1 MLRKEDS
8 FITPKKL
15 RFRGDLNLQ
24 HFHEIEDI
32 FDDAN
37 RRDSFRN
44 GETQGETQSKQQ
56 GKDNKSSLYDFLKI
70 ELTRGY
76 VLEHDEERYS
86 ARREKIYSFM
96 RIPRELEKFM
106 AYGFLQ
112 CLDSFL
118 YIYTFLPIRYVMAL
132 WGLILTLLRIRRQRQ
147 RLLTPA
153 EMCDLLKGTIWF
165 IVCFVMFR
173 VFDTNMLY
181 HLIKSQSIIKLYIFY
196 NMLEVGDK
204 LLSAFGQDT
213 IDALFWTA
221 TEPKN
226 RRSEHLGLIPHICFA
241 LFYVG
246 LHSTLI
252 MFQATTLN
260 VAINSNNK
268 GLLTIMMSNNFV
280 EIKGSVFKKFDKNNL
295 FQLTCSDVRER
306 FHLVTL
312 LVIVVIQTMK
322 EFNWRS
328 DQFLVMLPC
337 CLWVLFTEF
346 FVDWI
351 KHAFVTRFN
360 ELPCD
365 VYREYTISLAY
376 DMAQTRQKH
385 AFSDHS
391 DLVARRMG
399 FIPFPLGVV
408 LVKALYH
415 AISIENMLAG
425 LIIFIVTYIF
435 LITCRILNTICALG
449 KACDLMTK
457 HEEDKMD
464 RLPQTPAQK
473 PPPKSLNTSDM
484 ATSPMHHTTTTPP
497 PTQLHRSKSVIME
510 VVSQAED
517 KLNTSLDNDV
527 IRETCDLGATAI
539 FSNSDVDLDD
549 VKLNEKVLMNSGDE
563 NLATDSEMTRSV
575 PDLQDGETPG
585 SEENSLSIG
594 HRTHRRSESEPSI
607 QIDTVN
613 VEK

>member
-1 MLRKEDS
+1 M
-8 FITPKKL
+8 
-15 RFRGDLNLQ
+15 
-24 HFHEIEDI
+24 
-32 FDDAN
+32 
-37 RRDSFRN
+37 
-44 GETQGETQSKQQ
+44 
-56 GKDNKSSLYDFLKI
+56 
-70 ELTRGY
+70 
-76 VLEHDEERYS
+76 LEHDEERYS

-118 YIYTFLPIRYVMAL
+118 YIYTFLPIRYVLAL
-132 WGLILTLLRIRRQRQ
+132 WGLLTRPLLTLLRIRRQRQ

-153 EMCDLLKGTIWF
+153 EKCDLLKGTIWL
-165 IVCFVMFR
+165 VVSFVMFR

-226 RRSEHLGLIPHICFA
+226 RRSEHLGIIPHICFA

-415 AISIENMLAG
+415 AISIDNILAG
-425 LIIFIVTYIF
+425 IIIFFVTYIF
-435 LITCRILNTICALG
+435 LMTCRVLNTICALG
-449 KACDLMTK
+449 KACDLMAK
-457 HEEDKMD
+457 HEEDKME

-473 PPPKSLNTSDM
+473 PAKSLNTSDM
-484 ATSPMHHTTTTPP
+484 ATSPIHHTTT
-497 PTQLHRSKSVIME
+497 LHRSQSQIME
-510 VVSQAED
+510 TVSDE
-517 KLNTSLDNDV
+517 KPNVIENDV
-527 IRETCDLGATAI
+527 IRETKDLGATAI

-549 VKLNEKVLMNSGDE
+549 VKLNDHLKS
-563 NLATDSEMTRSV
+563 
-575 PDLQDGETPG
+575 DLQEGDTPG
-585 SEENSLSIG
+585 SEENSSSIG

-607 QIDTVN
+607 QIETAN

>member
-1 MLRKEDS
+1 M
-8 FITPKKL
+8 
-15 RFRGDLNLQ
+15 
-24 HFHEIEDI
+24 
-32 FDDAN
+32 
-37 RRDSFRN
+37 
-44 GETQGETQSKQQ
+44 
-56 GKDNKSSLYDFLKI
+56 

-76 VLEHDEERYS
+76 VLDHDEERYS
-86 ARREKIYSFM
+86 QRREKIYSFM

-112 CLDSFL
+112 CTDSFL
-118 YIYTFLPIRYVMAL
+118 YIYTFLPIRYTLAV
-132 WGLILTLLRIRRQRQ
+132 WGILTRPILRLFRLRRRSS

-153 EMCDLLKGTIWF
+153 EICDLLKGTIW
-165 IVCFVMFR
+165 IVVTLAMIKL
-173 VFDTNMLY
+173 FDTNMLY

-196 NMLEVGDK
+196 NMLEVGDR

-221 TEPKN
+221 TEPKD

-312 LVIVVIQTMK
+312 LVIVVVQTMR

-328 DQFLVMLPC
+328 DQFFVMLPC

-346 FVDWI
+346 LVDWI
-351 KHAFVTRFN
+351 KHAFITRFN
-360 ELPCD
+360 EIPCD

-376 DMAQTRQKH
+376 DMTQTRQRH

-408 LVKALYH
+408 LTKAFYH
-415 AISIENMLAG
+415 AINIENIQSCILV
-425 LIIFIVTYIF
+425 FILGYLF
-435 LITCRILNTICALG
+435 LFSCRCLNTIIALG
-449 KACDLMTK
+449 KACDLMAK
-457 HEEDKMD
+457 YEEEKIEK
-464 RLPQTPAQK
+464 LPQTPAGK
-473 PPPKSLNTSDM
+473 VKSLNTSDV
-484 ATSPMHHTTTTPP
+484 ATSPIHNNTTL
-497 PTQLHRSKSVIME
+497 QRSQSQVIMD
-510 VVSQAED
+510 SSID
-517 KLNTSLDNDV
+517 DNKKTSPLDDHDV
-527 IRETCDLGATAI
+527 IRETLGLGATAI

-549 VKLNEKVLMNSGDE
+549 VKLNEKVLNTSCDDIGQ
-563 NLATDSEMTRSV
+563 SIEMDMAKSV
-575 PDLQDGETPG
+575 PDLQEGDGSPNDDSTG
-585 SEENSLSIG
+585 SLS
-594 HRTHRRSESEPSI
+594 RRKHRRSESEPSI
-607 QIDTVN
+607 QL
-613 VEK
+613 EAKQELQS

>member
-1 MLRKEDS
+1 MLRRDDA
-8 FITPKKL
+8 FVTPKKL

-37 RRDSFRN
+37 RRDSRETHT
-44 GETQGETQSKQQ
+44 ETQNKPD
-56 GKDNKSSLYDFLKI
+56 KDEKSSLYDFLKI

-153 EMCDLLKGTIWF
+153 EMCDLLKGTIWL
-165 IVCFVMFR
+165 IVCFAMFR

-322 EFNWRS
+322 EFNWRT

-408 LVKALYH
+408 LLKALYH
-415 AISIENMLAG
+415 AVSIDNLLAAF
-425 LIIFIVTYIF
+425 IIFVMLYIF
-435 LITCRILNTICALG
+435 LISCRILNTICALG

-457 HEEDKMD
+457 HEEEKME

-473 PPPKSLNTSDM
+473 PPVKSLNTSDM
-484 ATSPMHHTTTTPP
+484 ATSPMHHQSNATPQPTT
-497 PTQLHRSKSVIME
+497 LHRSKSQIME
-510 VVSQAED
+510 TVSQEKD
-517 KLNTSLDNDV
+517 EKPNTSADSDI

-549 VKLNEKVLMNSGDE
+549 VKLNEKVLNTGDE
-563 NLATDSEMTRSV
+563 SAGTIDSEITRSV

-585 SEENSLSIG
+585 SEENSISIG

-607 QIDTVN
+607 QIETVN